1 MAPLVSLEVGLTLSF
16 GNYQSGKINIQIGNI
31 DTSKPIE
38 EQLQEVKNVF
48 PKIWDVVVNKVDE
61 SFDNLEKEFKLKT
74 EKRI

>member
-48 PKIWDVVVNKVDE
+48 PKIWDVVINKVDE
-61 SFDNLEKEFKLKT
+61 NFDNLEKEFKLKT

>member
-16 GNYQSGKINIQIGNI
+16 GNYQTGKINIQIGNI
-31 DTSKPIE
+31 DTSKSIE

-48 PKIWDVVVNKVDE
+48 PNIWDVVVNKVDE

>member
-31 DTSKPIE
+31 DTSKSIE

-48 PKIWDVVVNKVDE
+48 PKIWDVVINKVDE
-61 SFDNLEKEFKLKT
+61 NFDNLEKEFKLKT

>member
-31 DTSKPIE
+31 DTSKSIE

>member
-31 DTSKPIE
+31 DTSKSIE

-48 PKIWDVVVNKVDE
+48 PNIWDVVVNKVDE
-61 SFDNLEKEFKLKT
+61 SFDNLEKEYKLKT

>member
-16 GNYQSGKINIQIGNI
+16 GNYQTGKINIQIGNI
-31 DTSKPIE
+31 DTSKSIE

-48 PKIWDVVVNKVDE
+48 PNIWDVVVNKVDE
-61 SFDNLEKEFKLKT
+61 SFDNLEKEYKLKT

>member
-16 GNYQSGKINIQIGNI
+16 GNYQTGKINIQIGNI
-31 DTSKPIE
+31 DTGKSIE

-48 PKIWDVVVNKVDE
+48 PNIWDVVVNKVDE